1 MFPVQMPTDVMVFRV
16 KSFSCTPP
24 RPRPSRKRPSSPSPS
39 PSAGASG
46 DSSTGS
52 TFFLPRD
59 SFPNVT
65 MQLLVAASPHQDPRN
80 LITSFHQVLLC
91 ASAREV
97 IETFVIGGD
106 LFKLAF
112 SLVDTAKVFPKLS
125 SIHPLICALRRPGP
139 GD

>member
-24 RPRPSRKRPSSPSPS
+24 RPRLTRRRPSSPSPS

-52 TFFLPRD
+52 TFSLPRD
-59 SFPNVT
+59 TFPNVT
-65 MQLLVAASPHQDPRN
+65 MQLLVDASPHLDPKEPDHFR
-80 LITSFHQVLLC
+80 QVLLC

-97 IETFVIGGD
+97 IVTFVIGGD
-106 LFKLAF
+106 LFQLAF
-112 SLVDTAKVFPKLS
+112 SLVDTAKVS
-125 SIHPLICALRRPGP
+125 SSNPSTHLCPS
-139 GD
+139 